1 MRLITMALALAC
13 VGYSYS
19 QKIVKLQVNI
29 GAAFQSF
36 NYTDASGN
44 SLNYTTQANSDLRF
58 GLMYK
63 SDTQSK
69 IGLGMYAGILN
80 ISSRSTEPVSSINM
94 SALNFDFF
102 FNYNIGNE
110 ILQSLSIGPTWGIVI
125 AQDQSNDNQAVK
137 DDGFATMN
145 VGLYS
150 ELLFVGLNSEEI
162 SANPYLFYR
171 TTLSNVEGADANT
184 ETSGYSSIGLGLKI
198 SI

>member
-1 MRLITMALALAC
+1 MRVITMALALAC

-19 QKIVKLQVNI
+19 QKMVKLQANI

-44 SLNYTTQANSDLRF
+44 SLNYSTQANSDLRF

-63 SDTQSK
+63 SDNHSN

-80 ISSRSTEPVSSINM
+80 LSSQSTEPRSSINM

-110 ILQSLSIGPTWGIVI
+110 ILQSLSIGPSWGIII

-150 ELLFVGLNSEEI
+150 ELLFGGLNSEEI

-171 TTLSNVEGADANT
+171 TTLSNVEGADADT
-184 ETSGYSSIGLGLKI
+184 ESSGYSSIGLGIKI

>member
-1 MRLITMALALAC
+1 AIASI
-13 VGYSYS
+13 GYSYS
-19 QKIVKLQVNI
+19 QKIVKLQTNI
-29 GAAFQSF
+29 GSAFQSF

-44 SLNYTTQANSDLRF
+44 SLSYSTQANSDLRI

-69 IGLGMYAGILN
+69 IGLGLYAGILN
-80 ISSRSTEPVSSINM
+80 ISSQSTEPISSINM
-94 SALNFDFF
+94 SAFNFDFF
-102 FNYNIGNE
+102 FNYYIGNE

-125 AQDQSNDNQAVK
+125 SQDQSNDNQAVK
-137 DDGFATMN
+137 DDGFAT
-145 VGLYS
+145 VHAGLYT
-150 ELLFVGLNSEEI
+150 ELLFGGLKTDKA

-171 TTLSNVEGADANT
+171 TTLSNVEGADADT

>member
-19 QKIVKLQVNI
+19 QKIVKLQANI
-29 GAAFQSF
+29 GSAFQSF

-69 IGLGMYAGILN
+69 IGLGMYAGIQN
-80 ISSRSTEPVSSINM
+80 VSSRSTEPMSSIDM

-145 VGLYS
+145 AGIYT
-150 ELLFVGLNSEEI
+150 ELLFGGCKTDDA
-162 SANPYLFYR
+162 SANPY
-171 TTLSNVEGADANT
+171 
-184 ETSGYSSIGLGLKI
+184 
-198 SI
+198 

>member
-1 MRLITMALALAC
+1 MRLITIALALAC

-19 QKIVKLQVNI
+19 QKMVKLQANI

-44 SLNYTTQANSDLRF
+44 SLNYSTQANSDLRF

-63 SDTQSK
+63 SDIQSN

-80 ISSRSTEPVSSINM
+80 ISSRSTEPMSSINM

-125 AQDQSNDNQAVK
+125 AQDQSNDNQALK

-145 VGLYS
+145 AGIYT
-150 ELLFVGLNSEEI
+150 ELLFGGFKTDKA

-171 TTLSNVEGADANT
+171 TTLSNVEGADADT
-184 ETSGYSSIGLGLKI
+184 ESSGYSSIGLGLKI